1 MDELDLSLIM
11 PCYNEESVAGVTARR
26 LVRAFRRADLRL
38 ELVAVDN
45 GSQDRTGEILDAL
58 AAEFPE
64 ITTHRVEVNEGYGK
78 GVVSAIPV
86 TRAAWVGIIPADGQ
100 IDAEDVVRLFETA
113 AATDGM
119 VIAKV
124 RRRFRMDGLYRSL
137 VSVAYNAYFRL
148 LWPRI
153 DSLDVNGSP
162 KLLPR
167 RYLLAMRPESKG
179 WCLDPEIMVKAHLMG
194 LRVHELNAFARQRE
208 SGSSHVRP
216 TTLWEFFRTLLA
228 MRFSDSAVWRRELAG
243 AVAEAGQE
251 SEPEAGQDSEPE
263 GHPGAYAGAPARPPK
278 AANERH
284 A

>member
-1 MDELDLSLIM
+1 MDQPDLSLIM

-26 LVRAFRRADLRL
+26 LVRAFRRAELRL

-45 GSQDRTGEILDAL
+45 GSLDRTGAILDAL

-64 ITTHRVEVNEGYGK
+64 VETLRVEINEGYGK
-78 GVVSAIPV
+78 GVLSAIPV
-86 TRAAWVGIIPADGQ
+86 THAPWVGIIPADGQ
-100 IDAEDVVRLFETA
+100 VDAEDVVRLFETA
-113 AATDGM
+113 AATDGR

-124 RRRFRMDGLYRSL
+124 RRRFRMDGLYRTL
-137 VSVAYNAYFRL
+137 VSIAYNAYFRL
-148 LWPRI
+148 LWPGI

-162 KLLPR
+162 KLLLR
-167 RYLLAMRPESKG
+167 RYLTGMRPESKG

-216 TTLWEFFRTLLA
+216 TTLWEFFRTLIA
-228 MRFSDSAVWRRELAG
+228 MRFTDSVAWRRELSRAMGEEKREEGQAG
-243 AVAEAGQE
+243 RLQGHAGG
-251 SEPEAGQDSEPE
+251 PAGDADQP
-263 GHPGAYAGAPARPPK
+263 RK

>member
-1 MDELDLSLIM
+1 MDQPDLSLIM

-45 GSQDRTGEILDAL
+45 GSQDRTGEILERL

-64 ITTHRVEVNEGYGK
+64 VVTLRVDVNEGYGK
-78 GVVSAIPV
+78 GVLSGIPAASAPWI
-86 TRAAWVGIIPADGQ
+86 GIIPADGQ
-100 IDAEDVVRLFETA
+100 VDAEDVVRLFETA
-113 AATDGM
+113 AATDGR

-124 RRRFRMDGLYRSL
+124 RRRFRMDGPHRTL
-137 VSVAYNAYFRL
+137 VSIAYNTYFRM
-148 LWPRI
+148 LWPGI
-153 DSLDVNGSP
+153 ASLDVNGSP

-167 RYLLAMRPESKG
+167 RYLLAMRPESHG

-208 SGSSHVRP
+208 SGSSHVRA
-216 TTLWEFFRTLLA
+216 TTLWEFFRTLLE
-228 MRFSDSAVWRRELAG
+228 MRFSQQSAWKGELSRALAEMGPEDQERLGERPLHAG
-243 AVAEAGQE
+243 AF
-251 SEPEAGQDSEPE
+251 
-263 GHPGAYAGAPARPPK
+263 AGAPEPAPK

>member
-1 MDELDLSLIM
+1 MDQPNLSLIM
-11 PCYNEESVAGVTARR
+11 PCYNEESVAGVTAKR

-45 GSQDRTGEILDAL
+45 GSQDRTGEILDGL

-64 ITTHRVEVNEGYGK
+64 VQKHRVEVNEGYGK
-78 GVVSAIPV
+78 GVLSALPV
-86 TRAAWVGIIPADGQ
+86 TRGAWVGIIPADGQ
-100 IDAEDVVRLFETA
+100 VDAEDVVRLFETA

-124 RRRFRMDGLYRSL
+124 RRRFRMDGLYRTL
-137 VSVAYNAYFRL
+137 VSVAYNTYFRF
-148 LWPRI
+148 LWPGI
-153 DSLDVNGSP
+153 DSLDINGSP

-167 RYLLAMRPESKG
+167 RYLVAMRLESKG
-179 WCLDPEIMVKAHLMG
+179 WCLDPEIMVKAHLLG

-216 TTLWEFFRTLLA
+216 TTLWEFFHTLLA
-228 MRFSDSAVWRRELAG
+228 MRFSDSAVWKRELPRAMTEG
-243 AVAEAGQE
+243 EQG
-251 SEPEAGQDSEPE
+251 GEPE
-263 GHPGAYAGAPARPPK
+263 GYPGAYAGAPAEPPK
-278 AANERH
+278 AANERS

>member
-1 MDELDLSLIM
+1 MDQPDLSLIM

-45 GSQDRTGEILDAL
+45 GSQDRTGEVLDRL
-58 AAEFPE
+58 AAEYDE
-64 ITTHRVEVNEGYGK
+64 VRKHRVEVNQGYGK
-78 GVVSAIPV
+78 GVLRAIPV
-86 TRAAWVGIIPADGQ
+86 TSARWVGIIPADGQ
-100 IDAEDVVRLFETA
+100 VDAEDVVRLFETA
-113 AATDGM
+113 AATDGL

-124 RRRFRMDGLYRSL
+124 RRRFRMDGLYRTL
-137 VSVAYNAYFRL
+137 VSIAYNAYFRV
-148 LWPRI
+148 LWPGI

-162 KLLPR
+162 KLLLR
-167 RYLLAMRPESKG
+167 RYLVAMQPESKG
-179 WCLDPEIMVKAHLMG
+179 WCLDAEIMVKAHLMG

-216 TTLWEFFRTLLA
+216 TTLWEFIRTLLG
-228 MRFSDSAVWRRELAG
+228 MRFSDSAVWKRELSSPVSEGRLEGEPQSHRGVSAG
-243 AVAEAGQE
+243 TTDR
-251 SEPEAGQDSEPE
+251 S
-263 GHPGAYAGAPARPPK
+263 PK